1 MELYYAHPRQIAR
14 GEITLE
20 GEEST
25 HLRRVMRK
33 RTGEEILI
41 ADGEGT
47 AYTAT
52 ITSIDRQRTLCRI
65 TARQAEH
72 NESPRRLTL
81 AVGLTKNPGRFDLLV
96 EKTTEAGVAAIIP
109 LLTHRTVRHA
119 PRTERWR
126 AIALAA
132 MKQSLRSRL
141 PRIEEPATLAEV
153 LSGVGGENAL
163 ILHERAAGPRL
174 PLLDPGLGNAPLVL
188 IGPEGGFTDEELHQA
203 TAAGCRQASLGV
215 RRLRTETA
223 AVAAAVLLLLGAP
236 PAQGT

>member
-1 MELYYAHPRQIAR
+1 MELYYAPPRQITR

-33 RTGEEILI
+33 RTGEEIHV

-47 AYTAT
+47 VYTAT
-52 ITSIDRQRTLCRI
+52 IISIDRQRTLCRI
-65 TARQAEH
+65 TARQAEY

-81 AVGLTKNPGRFDLLV
+81 AVGLTKNPARFDLLV
-96 EKTTEAGVAAIIP
+96 EKTTELGVATIIP
-109 LLTHRTVRHA
+109 LLTRRSIRHA

-141 PRIEEPATLAEV
+141 PQIQEPAILPEV
-153 LSGVGGENAL
+153 LSRLPGQNAL
-163 ILHERAAGPRL
+163 ILHERASGPLL
-174 PLLDPGLGNAPLVL
+174 PLLGPALGNAPWVL
-188 IGPEGGFTDEELHQA
+188 IGPEGGFTEEELQEA
-203 TAAGCRQASLGV
+203 TGAGCRSVSLGV

-223 AVAAAVLLLLGAP
+223 AVAAAVHLLLGAS
-236 PAQGT
+236 PAPGA